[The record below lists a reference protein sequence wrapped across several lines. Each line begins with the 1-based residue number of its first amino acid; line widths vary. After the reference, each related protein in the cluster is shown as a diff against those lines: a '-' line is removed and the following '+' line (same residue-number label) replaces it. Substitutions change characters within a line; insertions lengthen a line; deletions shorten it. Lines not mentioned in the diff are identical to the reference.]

1 MRPGSNLPT
10 IMFTLTLL
18 ALLAAAPDS
27 STDWNRFRGPNGAG
41 TASSTGLPAEFGP
54 AKNVVWKVALPAG
67 YSSPIV
73 SAGHI
78 FVTAVENDKLFT
90 IALDLKSGAE
100 LWRRESPRDRK
111 ETLDRRNGPASPSAV
126 ADGANVFV
134 FFPDYGL
141 LSYDFKGKERWRRP
155 LGPFNNIYGMGAS
168 PMLVGDKVILVC
180 DQASGSYIAAFD
192 SGSGREVWRK
202 ARPEAISGHSTPV
215 LFQPKGAADPLI
227 LAPGSLRMDAYS
239 PTDGESVWW
248 VNSLPGEMKSGAV
261 LFGDTVF
268 VSGFNTPQN
277 DPGAQVA
284 VPPFDEMVAKLDA
297 NKSGLIETA
306 EVTDKTT
313 KDMFFFI
320 DLNSNGAIDAT
331 EWRMYM
337 ANAASENG
345 LLAFRADGRGDMT
358 TKGLVWK
365 YQRSVPQLPTVIVY
379 QDVLYMINDGGI
391 LTTFN
396 PNTGAVLKQG
406 RLRGAVDSYYA
417 SPVAADGKV
426 YIASRSG
433 IVAVLKAGGEQE
445 VLSLNKLDE
454 EIYATPAIVGNRIYL
469 RTANTLYCFGL

>member
-1 MRPGSNLPT
+1 MML
-10 IMFTLTLL
+10 TLTLL
-18 ALLAAAPDS
+18 ALLAQDPS
-27 STDWNRFRGPNGAG
+27 HGGDWDRFRGPNGSGLAKS
-41 TASSTGLPAEFGP
+41 ASLPTEFGP
-54 AKNVVWKVALPAG
+54 AKNVIWKVTLPAG

-78 FVTAVENDKLFT
+78 FVTASENDKLFT
-90 IALDLKSGAE
+90 IALDLRSGTE
-100 LWRRESPRDRK
+100 KWRRESPRDRQEK
-111 ETLDRRNGPASPSAV
+111 LDRRNGPASPSAV
-126 ADGANVFV
+126 ANGKSVFV

-141 LSYDFKGKERWRRP
+141 ISYDFKGKERWRTP

-168 PMLVGDKVILVC
+168 PMLVGNKVILVC

-192 SGSGREVWRK
+192 ASSGREVWRK

-215 LFQPKGAADPLI
+215 LYQGKGMAEPVI

-239 PTDGESVWW
+239 PKTGESVWW
-248 VNSLPGEMKSGAV
+248 VNALPGEMKSGAV

-284 VPPFDEMVAKLDA
+284 VPPFDEMLGKLDTDH
-297 NKSGLIETA
+297 NGLLAATEIP
-306 EVTDKTT
+306 DKPT

-320 DLNSNGAIDAT
+320 DLNSNGSLDAT

-365 YQRSVPQLPTVIVY
+365 YQRSVPQLPTVLVY
-379 QDVLYMINDGGI
+379 RDVLYMINDGGI

-396 PNTGAVLKQG
+396 PTTGAVLKQS

-426 YIASRSG
+426 YIPSRSG
-433 IVAVLKAGGEQE
+433 IVAVLKAGGDQE

-454 EIYATPAIVGNRIYL
+454 EIFATPAIVGNRIYL

>member
-1 MRPGSNLPT
+1 ML
-10 IMFTLTLL
+10 TLTLAAL
-18 ALLAAAPDS
+18 LLAADPA
-27 STDWNRFRGPNGAG
+27 DWSRFRGPNGSG
-41 TASSTGLPAEFGP
+41 VVESTGLPDTFGP
-54 AKNVVWKVALPAG
+54 AQNVIWKKTLPAG

-90 IALDLKSGAE
+90 IALDLKSGDE
-100 LWRRESPRDRK
+100 KWRRESPRDRK
-111 ETLDRRNGPASPSAV
+111 EKLDKRNGPASPTAA
-126 ADGANVFV
+126 ADGTNVFV

-141 LSYDFKGKERWRRP
+141 ISYDFKGKERWRTP
-155 LGPFNNIYGMGAS
+155 LGPFNNIYGMAAS
-168 PMLVGDKVILVC
+168 PMLVEDKVILVC
-180 DQASGSYIAAFD
+180 DQASGSYIAAFTAAT
-192 SGSGREVWRK
+192 GKEVWRK
-202 ARPEAISGHSTPV
+202 PRPEAISGHSTPI
-215 LFQPKGAADPLI
+215 LYQPKGAASPLI

-239 PTDGESVWW
+239 PKDGRSVWW

-261 LFGDTVF
+261 LLDDMVF

-277 DPGAQVA
+277 DPGAHVKVA
-284 VPPFDEMVAKLDA
+284 PFDEMLANLDA
-297 NKSGLIETA
+297 DKNGLLSTA
-306 EVTDKTT
+306 EIPDKNT

-320 DLNSNGAIDAT
+320 DLNSNGAIDAA

-337 ANAASENG
+337 ANSASENG
-345 LLAFRADGRGDMT
+345 LLAFRANGEGDMT

-365 YQRSVPQLPTVIVY
+365 YQRSVPQLPTVVSY
-379 QDVLYMINDGGI
+379 RDVLYMINDGGV

-396 PNTGAVLKQG
+396 PRTGAVLKQA

-433 IVAVLKAGGEQE
+433 IVAILKAGGDQE
-445 VLSLNKLDE
+445 VLSVNKLDE

>member
-1 MRPGSNLPT
+1 MLS
-10 IMFTLTLL
+10 LTLI
-18 ALLAAAPDS
+18 ALLAAGAAD
-27 STDWNRFRGPNGAG
+27 TNDWSRFRGPNGLG
-41 TASSTGLPAEFGP
+41 TADVKGLPAEFGP
-54 AKNVVWKVALPAG
+54 AKNVIWKTPLPAG
-67 YSSPIV
+67 YSSPII
-73 SAGHI
+73 SGGQI
-78 FVTAVENDKLFT
+78 FVTASENDKLFT
-90 IALDLKSGAE
+90 IALDLKTGAE
-100 LWRRESPRDRK
+100 KWRRESPRSRK
-111 ETLDRRNGPASPSAV
+111 EKLDRRNGPASPSAV
-126 ADGANVFV
+126 ADGKSVFI

-141 LSYDFKGKERWRRP
+141 LSYDINGKERWKTP

-180 DQASGSYIAAFD
+180 DQSSESYIAAFD
-192 SGSGREVWRK
+192 AKSGREIWRK
-202 ARPEAISGHSTPV
+202 PRPEAISGHSTPV
-215 LFQPKGAADPLI
+215 LYQAKGASEPVI

-239 PTDGESVWW
+239 PKDGRSVWW
-248 VNSLPGEMKSGAV
+248 VNSLPGEMKSGPV
-261 LFGDTVF
+261 LLGDTVF
-268 VSGFNTPQN
+268 ISGFNTPQN
-277 DPGAQVA
+277 DPGAQMK
-284 VPPFDEMVAKLDA
+284 VPPFDELVAKLDA
-297 NKSGLIETA
+297 DKNSLLSAA
-306 EVTDKTT
+306 EIPDKET

-320 DLNSNGAIDAT
+320 DLNSNGQIEAS

-345 LLAFRADGRGDMT
+345 LLAFRADGEGDMT

-365 YQRSVPQLPTVIVY
+365 YQRSVPQLPTVVVY

-396 PNTGAVLKQG
+396 PKTGAVLKQA

-445 VLSLNKLDE
+445 VLSLNKMDE

>member
-1 MRPGSNLPT
+1 
-10 IMFTLTLL
+10 MFSLVLT
-18 ALLAAAPDS
+18 ALLAAGPADT
-27 STDWNRFRGPNGAG
+27 TDWSRFRGPNGLG
-41 TASSTGLPAEFGP
+41 TSESTGLPAEFGP
-54 AKNVVWKVALPAG
+54 AKNVVWKTTLPAG
-67 YSSPIV
+67 YSSPII

-90 IALDLKSGAE
+90 IALDLKTGTE
-100 LWRRESPRDRK
+100 KWRRESPRSRK
-111 ETLDRRNGPASPSAV
+111 EKLDRRNGPASPSAV
-126 ADGANVFV
+126 ADGKNVFI

-141 LSYDFKGKERWRRP
+141 LSYDFGGKERWKTP

-192 SGSGREVWRK
+192 AANGRELWRK

-215 LFQPKGAADPLI
+215 LYQAKDAAEPVI

-239 PTDGESVWW
+239 PRDGRTVWF
-248 VNSLPGEMKSGAV
+248 VNALPGEMKSGPV
-261 LFGDTVF
+261 LMGDTVF

-277 DPGAQVA
+277 DPGAQVK
-284 VPPFDEMVAKLDA
+284 VPPFDEMLAKLDA
-297 NKSGLIETA
+297 DKNSQLSAA
-306 EVTDKTT
+306 EIPDKET

-320 DLNSNGAIDAT
+320 DLNSNGSIDAT

-345 LLAFRADGRGDMT
+345 LLAFRANGEGDMT

-365 YQRSVPQLPTVIVY
+365 YQRSVPQLPTVLVY

-396 PNTGAVLKQG
+396 PNTGAVLKQA

-433 IVAVLKAGGEQE
+433 IVAVLKAGGDQE

-454 EIYATPAIVGNRIYL
+454 EIYATPAIVGNRIYI